1 MNPLSPKA
9 SFLPKTTTSSR
20 PLEKLSRNSRSTIN
34 LNKSSDKQNT
44 QRHSSPKQE
53 VRLDQ
58 QLRNLVQRCEQS
70 KNTIENINY
79 SLHSKRFDMSP
90 RDLEASK
97 DLTQTIL
104 RNSTLSIFGSPPA
117 AEKLGLNDLYSRKS
131 AQNFFTSHKLD
142 SEHSF
147 SRSPIHR
154 APMQEHS
161 NINFQKSPEKSKRY
175 LSPIETEYLREDINN
190 VLDTLSP
197 TEKFQKFKSMLKDEE
212 DDKENDNVNLEIQYN
227 ELKKYLQQFIA
238 NVEDLEHRNKVKDQE
253 LLQLRTQAQNN
264 IEELLVQKDIREA
277 LEQKTKDLE
286 ANEEDVQ
293 EANLNNNMKI
303 TAQDK
308 KIKNLEKILYDE
320 EFKLKHFKTK
330 AQEEN
335 QDLKRELFGLKERE
349 KALNSTSKDMKD
361 QIRDLESK
369 LNTAVNHSQYAEK
382 SSENKE
388 EKIHILQQ
396 GINDFSL
403 QQTAYKRNIEDLEA
417 EINKTAE
424 RILEV
429 RSNIKIDKEKVI
441 KDANQEKMHRK
452 QQSHKLKKEI
462 QDSKM
467 QANELIE
474 SNKLKRLRLND
485 VIRKRENLEKDKA
498 DVKRK
503 LDNIEDEKYTFNF
516 FNILIFQKRRFL
528 TENLD
533 KLKTQNSELLHNLKV
548 QETKVKDTMKE
559 NNITQAKIQVIEGK
573 LGYVD
578 KVTKKAEEL
587 IKTVLLFF
595 SPSNFPQNDN
605 S

>member
-9 SFLPKTTTSSR
+9 SFLPKTTSSLR
-20 PLEKLSRNSRSTIN
+20 PLEKLSRHTQSSVN
-34 LNKSSDKQNT
+34 LNKSKSDKQNT
-44 QRHSSPKQE
+44 QRYSSPKHE
-53 VRLDQ
+53 MRLDQ

-104 RNSTLSIFGSPPA
+104 RNSTLSIFASPPP

-190 VLDTLSP
+190 VLDALSP
-197 TEKFQKFKSMLKDEE
+197 TEKFQKFKSMLQDEE
-212 DDKENDNVNLEIQYN
+212 DDKENENINLEIQYK
-227 ELKKYLQQFIA
+227 ELKKYLQQFIT
-238 NVEDLEHRNKVKDQE
+238 NVEDLEHRNKVKDNE

-277 LEQKTKDLE
+277 LEQKTKELE
-286 ANEEDVQ
+286 ANEEDIQ
-293 EANLNNNMKI
+293 EGNLNNNMKI

-308 KIKNLEKILYDE
+308 KIKNLEQILYDE
-320 EFKLKHFKTK
+320 EFKRKHFQAK

-335 QDLKRELFGLKERE
+335 QELKRELFGLKERE
-349 KALNSTSKDMKD
+349 KALTSTGKDMKD
-361 QIRDLESK
+361 QVRELESK
-369 LNTAVNHSQYAEK
+369 LNTAMSHSQYAEK
-382 SSENKE
+382 SSENRE
-388 EKIHILQQ
+388 EKIHVLNQ
-396 GINDFSL
+396 GINDFTL
-403 QQTAYKRNIEDLEA
+403 QQTGYKRNIEDLES

-429 RSNIKIDKEKVI
+429 RSNIKTDKEKVI
-441 KDANQEKMHRK
+441 KDANQEKIHRK
-452 QQSHKLKKEI
+452 QQSQKLKKEI
-462 QDSKM
+462 HNYKM
-467 QANELIE
+467 QANELSD

-485 VIRKRENLEKDKA
+485 VVRKRESLEKDKA

-503 LDNIEDEKYTFNF
+503 LDQIEDEKYFQSSSS
-516 FNILIFQKRRFL
+516 FNIF
-528 TENLD
+528 
-533 KLKTQNSELLHNLKV
+533 
-548 QETKVKDTMKE
+548 
-559 NNITQAKIQVIEGK
+559 
-573 LGYVD
+573 Y
-578 KVTKKAEEL
+578 
-587 IKTVLLFF
+587 
-595 SPSNFPQNDN
+595 
-605 S
+605 